1 MEKQYKYFCKCCV
14 LYTDAPS
21 IWLKHLSSQ
30 KHLRNGQPKI
40 HKCDVCDYECKE
52 LWNFKMHK
60 LTQHSSK
67 EERSK
72 NKYYCDICDKVF
84 FSHTLFK
91 EKHLNSIKHK
101 NLFLINEINNKL
113 NIT

>member
-1 MEKQYKYFCKCCV
+1 MFLYETIIKCK
-14 LYTDAPS
+14 
-21 IWLKHLSSQ
+21 
-30 KHLRNGQPKI
+30 NKI
-40 HKCDVCDYECKE
+40 PYLIDIFKGIPPIKTHKCDECDYECKS
-52 LWNFKMHK
+52 LWNLKIHK
-60 LTQHSSK
+60 LSQHLST

-72 NKYYCDICDKVF
+72 SKYYCDICDKVF
-84 FSHTLFK
+84 FSQTLFK